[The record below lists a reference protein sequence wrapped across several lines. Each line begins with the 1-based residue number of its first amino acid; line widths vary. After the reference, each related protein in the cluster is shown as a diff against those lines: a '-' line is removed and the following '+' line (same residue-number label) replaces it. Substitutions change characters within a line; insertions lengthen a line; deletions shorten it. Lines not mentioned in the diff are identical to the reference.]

1 MFKKNKMKISSIS
14 MDIIMDNALH
24 KLSLKETRWLSE
36 YLLKAIKYFDI
47 KRVSIP
53 IEERSRFNNA
63 FEKS

>member
-1 MFKKNKMKISSIS
+1 